1 MKYDVIIVGGGVSGT
16 ALLYT
21 LSKYTDVKS
30 ICLIEKY
37 KDFGLVNSA
46 STMNSQTLH
55 FGDIETNYTLDKA
68 KKVKRSADMVMKYL
82 EAEKLRNGDDKIF
95 IKVPKMVLAVGK
107 EQVDILRERFKPFG
121 ELFPKLRMIGKD
133 EIGRI
138 EPRVL
143 MGRDPKQELLALTTE
158 DGYTVDFGRLSHS
171 FVKNAKEEKPEIS
184 IYLSTKVLKI
194 IKEGDGYKLITSQ
207 GEFESS
213 AVVVAAGSHSLK
225 IAKSLGYGKN
235 FSILSM
241 SGSFYTGPKVLN
253 GKVYTM
259 QVAKL
264 PFAAIHGDP
273 EVHDENVTRFGP
285 TAKPIF
291 FLERY
296 NYSTFFEYWK
306 TFGLGIKPIL
316 SILNISSDKVIFN
329 YLMKNVVYDIPSIG
343 KRYFLK
349 EVRKIVPGIKL
360 GEIKFAKG
368 IGGTR
373 PQIINNSARKLEM
386 GEAKIA
392 GEKIIFNITP
402 SPGASTCLGNAYED
416 TVKVM
421 DFLNHK
427 FSFNKEKFEHDLVLA
442 PDKNVNDV
450 LEKGKIPFPEHK

>member
-392 GEKIIFNITP
+392 GKKIIFNITP

>member
-316 SILNISSDKVIFN
+316 SILNITSDKVIFN